1 MPNIPKGLSLAR
13 RSRKETGPAARK
25 SVQLSNAL
33 MGALDDRAAQ
43 EALPLATVVRRS
55 VLRLLHEVEA
65 TGVLPAIDLDAAED
79 TVRTGRRGPTTQWP
93 ERVSYVLP
101 REDADRL
108 DKLAWSHGVSAA
120 ELVRAALHFALTEPI
135 ASVRPL
141 RTTET
146 GFVTASAPQGAAAR
160 ARQNVELLDRLR
172 NR

>member
-1 MPNIPKGLSLAR
+1 MPNIPRVLGR
-13 RSRKETGPAARK
+13 RPRRESAPTARK

-55 VLRLLHEVEA
+55 VLRFLRDVEGA
-65 TGVLPAIDLDAAED
+65 GILPEIDLESADDA
-79 TVRTGRRGPTTQWP
+79 VRMGRRGPATQWP

-101 REDADRL
+101 REESDRL
-108 DKLAWSHGVSAA
+108 EHLASAHGVSAA
-120 ELVRAALHFALTEPI
+120 ELVRTALHLALAEPI

-146 GFVTASAPQGAAAR
+146 GFLTASPPRGAAAR
-160 ARQNVELLDRLR
+160 ARQNIELLDGLR

>member
-1 MPNIPKGLSLAR
+1 
-13 RSRKETGPAARK
+13 
-25 SVQLSNAL
+25 
-33 MGALDDRAAQ
+33 MGALDERAAQ
-43 EALPLATVVRRS
+43 ESLPLATVVRRS
-55 VLRLLHEVEA
+55 VLRLLTEIEA
-65 TGVLPAIDLDAAED
+65 TGANPEVDLEEAEQA
-79 TVRTGRRGPTTQWP
+79 VRTGRRGPATQWP

-108 DKLAWSHGVSAA
+108 DQVALIHGISAA
-120 ELVRAALHFALTEPI
+120 ELVRSALYLALSEPI

-146 GFVTASAPQGAAAR
+146 GFLTTAPPQGAAAR